1 MDLEVLRQLVAQGE
15 SERLEF
21 KKTTGE
27 LKDGMAT
34 VCAMLNGRG
43 GRVLFGV
50 TPSGKIV
57 GQEVTD
63 NTLQEV
69 AQAIRKLEPPALL
82 EQRQVR
88 IRDKLQVL
96 ILETDP
102 GPAGPYAF
110 DGRAYQRVGPTT
122 SRMPQAEY
130 ERLLLVRTHSVH
142 RWESQPATGYTLDD
156 LDTKE
161 IEKTVRSAVEAGRLE
176 AIVTTPGE
184 ALDRLHLRLDGT
196 LLRAAVVLFSQR
208 LLPDYP
214 QCSLRMARFKG
225 TTKTEF
231 LDQRQL
237 EGHAFRLLED
247 ADLFLKRH
255 LPVAGRIQPEEF
267 ERHDQ
272 PVYPPLGLR
281 EALVNA
287 LCHRDYSIPGGAMHV
302 AIFDDRLE
310 ITSTGL
316 LPPGITVAD
325 LKREHVSR
333 PRNPLIAEVFFRRGL
348 IERWGRGT
356 QKIVELCVA
365 AGQPEPEFEE
375 QAGSVVVR
383 FRPSS
388 YVPALRVSHGLSAR
402 QREVLQILGDRKK
415 WKVQDILARLAAP
428 PAKRTLQDDLSLL
441 RQFGLIESSGR
452 GQGARWWLKPPQ
464 EATEGGL
471 PRE

>member
-1 MDLEVLRQLVAQGE
+1 MDLEGLRQLVAQGE

-27 LKDGMAT
+27 LKDGLTT

-69 AQAIRKLEPPALL
+69 AQAIRKLEPPALI

-96 ILETDP
+96 ILEAEQ
-102 GPAGPYAF
+102 GSAGPYTF

-122 SRMPQAEY
+122 SRMPQPEY

-142 RWESQPATGYTLDD
+142 RWESQPAAGYTLDD

-161 IEKTVRSAVEAGRLE
+161 IEKTSRSAVEAGRLE
-176 AIVTTPGE
+176 ATVTTPGE
-184 ALDRLHLRLDGT
+184 ALDRLHLRLDGG

-237 EGHAFRLLED
+237 EGHAFRLLEE

-255 LPVAGRIQPEEF
+255 LPVAGRIQQDEL

-272 PVYPPLGLR
+272 PVYPPLALR

-287 LCHRDYSIPGGAMHV
+287 LCHRDYVNPGGAVNV

-316 LPPGITVAD
+316 LPAGISVAD

-365 AGQPEPEFEE
+365 AGQPEPDFEE

-388 YVPALRVSHGLSAR
+388 YVPPLRVSHDLSAR
-402 QREVLQILGDRKK
+402 QREVLRILGDRQK
-415 WKVQDILARLAAP
+415 WKVQDILANLVAP

-441 RQFGLIESSGR
+441 RRLGLVESSGR
-452 GQGARWWLKPPQ
+452 GQGARWWLKPPAA
-464 EATEGGL
+464 ATEGGS
-471 PRE
+471 PRG